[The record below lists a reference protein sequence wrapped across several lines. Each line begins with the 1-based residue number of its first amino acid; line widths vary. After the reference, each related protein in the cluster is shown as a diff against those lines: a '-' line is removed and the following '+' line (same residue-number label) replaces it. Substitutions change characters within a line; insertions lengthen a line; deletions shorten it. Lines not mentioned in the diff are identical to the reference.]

1 MSKTQVHNA
10 IITKDEILEILKGYR
25 DLKNHVLQ
33 LEYELAESNPLV
45 NDEDIIVS
53 MAINE
58 SPIIGKTK
66 RRAGTDDIALS
77 YAKTADGINMRHKK
91 SLEDELSV
99 LKKKKER
106 LEYYISLLDS
116 KQANV
121 LTSIYFEGLTFNE
134 AAEKLFISSSA
145 LKSARSSGIKKL
157 VEMYTNIIQIK
168 SSD

>member
-25 DLKNHVLQ
+25 DLKKHVLQ
-33 LEYELAESNPLV
+33 LEYELAESDPLV

-53 MAINE
+53 MAIDE
-58 SPIIGKTK
+58 SPINCKTK
-66 RRAGTDDIALS
+66 KRAGTDDIALS

-91 SLEDELSV
+91 SLEDELGI
-99 LKKKKER
+99 LRRKKDR

-134 AAEKLFISSSA
+134 AAEKLFISSTA
-145 LKSARSSGIKKL
+145 LKSARLSGIKKL
-157 VEMYTNIIQIK
+157 AEMYSIIVETK
-168 SSD
+168 NSD